1 MRSPGTTLAIVL
13 APIVALCGGAAAC
26 GSEEPAPAGWVG
38 NAADAAPYD
47 ANIDVAWPT
56 ADPDPDAGL
65 VPGATFDA
73 GDSGATS
80 AFSCT
85 GKTFASG
92 DRTLTFTSGGI
103 VRVAYIHVPNGYD
116 AAQGTML
123 VLNFHGFSNS
133 ALIQRTISRMDKS
146 SDQHGYIVVYPE
158 GVATSWNAGDCCGT
172 AWVNAVDDVQ
182 FVRDLVQKLLTDYC
196 VDPKRVFSTG
206 YSNGGF
212 LSYRLACEMADTFAA
227 IAPVAGQLGI
237 PPTSCNPVRKVPLLE
252 FHGTAD
258 PIVPY
263 QGGTPIIG
271 FDLGP
276 VPKFRSVTE
285 SVGAFVLKNG
295 CLGLPSTIYQK
306 GDATCTQW
314 GLCQAD
320 VVHCK
325 IDAGGHTWP
334 GGVPIP
340 LVGKTS
346 TDIGATETM
355 YDFFVAHPMP

>member
-1 MRSPGTTLAIVL
+1 MRLGTTLAAAL
-13 APIVALCGGAAAC
+13 APIAALAIVAAC
-26 GSEEPAPAGWVG
+26 GSESSTPGWQG
-38 NAADAAPYD
+38 TPADAAPYD
-47 ANIDVAWPT
+47 AYIDVAWPT

-65 VPGATFDA
+65 TPGATFDA
-73 GDSGATS
+73 GDGGAPTS
-80 AFSCT
+80 FSCN
-85 GKTFASG
+85 GKTQGSG
-92 DRTLTFTSGGI
+92 DRTITLSSGGI
-103 VRVAYIHVPNGYD
+103 TRIAYVHVPNGYD
-116 AAQGTML
+116 QAKGTML

-133 ALIQRTISRMDKS
+133 ALIQRTVSRMDKS
-146 SDQHGYIVVYPE
+146 SDLHGYIVVYPE

-172 AWVNAVDDVQ
+172 AWVDAVDDVK
-182 FVRDLVQKLLTDYC
+182 FVKDLLAKLQGDYC
-196 VDPKRVFSTG
+196 IDPKRVYSTG

-212 LSYRLACEMADTFAA
+212 LSYRLACEMSDVFAA

-237 PPTSCNPVRKVPLLE
+237 SPAKCNLTRPVPLLE
-252 FHGTAD
+252 IHGTAD

-263 QGGTPIIG
+263 QGGTPILG

-285 SVGAFVLKNG
+285 SVGAFTQKNG
-295 CLGLPSTIYQK
+295 CLGPAKTIFQK

-314 GLCQAD
+314 SICQGD

-325 IDAGGHTWP
+325 IDDGGHTWP

-346 TDIGATETM
+346 TDLGATETM
-355 YDFFVAHPMP
+355 YEFFAAHPMP